1 MFDKNLAVKFTILH
15 KQKRIAVEKGNLVP
29 KFHLCN
35 RSMHIFSSAYIIN
48 KKRKDRI
55 KMKLRKNLT
64 ILALVG
70 ACIFTVTVPL
80 VSAATQKEDNIPTA
94 FISTEPTDTTD
105 IVTTENTSMPDT
117 TENNTEPPSSDVP
130 SELAVYIAEEDKTVM
145 MALED
150 YIVCVLAAEMPY
162 TFHTE
167 ALKAQAVAAR
177 SYCLHKL
184 MNGNSHDNGADIC
197 TDYSHCA
204 AYVSEGELVNKYG
217 KTVTE
222 RILTKI
228 KNAVKETEGQVI
240 TWKGEPALA
249 VFHSSSY
256 KKTESSKNI
265 WGGDVPYLVSVST
278 PEEDR
283 ISTVTL
289 TNEQIS
295 KLFSS
300 QSVIKLDSASTKDG
314 LHSIVN
320 GSGRHDYI
328 CFNGTAVKAKLLRS
342 DYGFRSLN
350 FEYQK
355 TANGYVFTVHGH
367 GHGVGMSQYGANE
380 MAKNGSLY
388 DEILKHYYTGV
399 DIQSVSDIRW

>member
-1 MFDKNLAVKFTILH
+1 
-15 KQKRIAVEKGNLVP
+15 
-29 KFHLCN
+29 
-35 RSMHIFSSAYIIN
+35 
-48 KKRKDRI
+48 
-55 KMKLRKNLT
+55 MKLRKNLT
-64 ILALVG
+64 IFALIG
-70 ACIFTVTVPL
+70 ACVFTVTIPL
-80 VSAATQKEDNIPTA
+80 VSAATQKGGNIPSV
-94 FISTEPTDTTD
+94 IVSTEPTDVTD
-105 IVTTENTSMPDT
+105 PITTEDTSVPDV
-117 TENNTEPPSSDVP
+117 TENNAEPPEADAP

-145 MALED
+145 MDLED

-184 MNGNSHDNGADIC
+184 INGNAHENGADVC
-197 TDYSHCA
+197 TDYAHCA

-228 KNAVKETEGQVI
+228 KNAVKETKGQVI
-240 TWKGEPALA
+240 TWKGEVALA

-256 KKTESSKNI
+256 KMTESSKNI

-278 PEEDR
+278 PEADR
-283 ISTVTL
+283 VSSVTL

-300 QSVIKLDSASTKDG
+300 QSVIKLDGASVKDG
-314 LHSIVN
+314 LHSVVN
-320 GSGRHDYI
+320 ESGRHDYL
-328 CFNGTAVKAKLLRS
+328 CLNGMAVKAKLLRS
-342 DYGFRSLN
+342 DCGFRSLN
-350 FEYQK
+350 FEYEK
-355 TANGYVFTVHGH
+355 TVDGFVFTVHGH

-399 DIQSVSDIRW
+399 DIQSVSDIKR

>member
-1 MFDKNLAVKFTILH
+1 
-15 KQKRIAVEKGNLVP
+15 
-29 KFHLCN
+29 
-35 RSMHIFSSAYIIN
+35 
-48 KKRKDRI
+48 
-55 KMKLRKNLT
+55 MKLRKNLT
-64 ILALVG
+64 IFALIG

-80 VSAATQKEDNIPTA
+80 VSAATQKSEGA
-94 FISTEPTDTTD
+94 SSVLVSTRPSDITDS
-105 IVTTENTSMPDT
+105 VTTGNTSLPDV
-117 TENNTEPPSSDVP
+117 TENNTEAPESDIP

-145 MALED
+145 MDLED

-177 SYCLHKL
+177 SYCLYKL
-184 MNGNSHDNGADIC
+184 VNGNSHENGADIC
-197 TDYSHCA
+197 TDYAHCA
-204 AYVSEGELVNKYG
+204 AYVSEGELIDKYG

-228 KNAVKETEGQVI
+228 KNAVNETKGQII
-240 TWKGEPALA
+240 TWRGEVALA

-278 PEEDR
+278 PEADR
-283 ISTVTL
+283 VSTVTL
-289 TNEQIS
+289 TNGQIS

-300 QSVIKLDSASTKDG
+300 QSVIKLDGASVKDG
-314 LHSIVN
+314 LHSVIN
-320 GSGRHDYI
+320 ESGRHDYL

-350 FEYQK
+350 FEYEK
-355 TANGYVFTVHGH
+355 TADGYVFTVHGH

-399 DIQSVSDIRW
+399 DIQSVSDIKR

>member
-1 MFDKNLAVKFTILH
+1 
-15 KQKRIAVEKGNLVP
+15 
-29 KFHLCN
+29 
-35 RSMHIFSSAYIIN
+35 
-48 KKRKDRI
+48 
-55 KMKLRKNLT
+55 MKLRKNLT
-64 ILALVG
+64 ILALIG
-70 ACIFTVTVPL
+70 ACVFTVTVPL
-80 VSAATQKEDNIPTA
+80 VSAATQKGGNIP
-94 FISTEPTDTTD
+94 SVLVSSEPSDTTD
-105 IVTTENTSMPDT
+105 FVTTENTSLPDV
-117 TENNTEPPSSDVP
+117 TENNTEPPEADAP
-130 SELAVYIAEEDKTVM
+130 SELSVYIAEEDKTVM
-145 MALED
+145 MDLED

-184 MNGNSHDNGADIC
+184 INGNAHENGADVC
-197 TDYSHCA
+197 TDYAHCA

-228 KNAVKETEGQVI
+228 KNAVKETKGQII
-240 TWKGEPALA
+240 TWKGEVALA

-283 ISTVTL
+283 ISSVTL
-289 TNEQIS
+289 TNAQIS

-300 QSVIKLDSASTKDG
+300 QSVIKLDSASVKDG
-314 LHSIVN
+314 LHSVIN
-320 GSGRHDYI
+320 ESGRHDYL
-328 CFNGTAVKAKLLRS
+328 CFNGMAVKAKLLRS

-350 FEYQK
+350 FEYEK
-355 TANGYVFTVHGH
+355 TVDGFVFTVHGH

-399 DIQSVSDIRW
+399 DIQSVSDIKW

>member
-1 MFDKNLAVKFTILH
+1 MAKFTILH
-15 KQKRIAVEKGNLVP
+15 KEKEIAVEKEKRMPRKG
-29 KFHLCN
+29 
-35 RSMHIFSSAYIIN
+35 IFYRPRYILFAFIIRN
-48 KKRKDRI
+48 KKRKEST

-64 ILALVG
+64 ILALIG

-80 VSAATQKEDNIPTA
+80 VSAATQKAESVPLPSVSDEITVM
-94 FISTEPTDTTD
+94 TDTTNAEQTAEPD
-105 IVTTENTSMPDT
+105 ISESDNS
-117 TENNTEPPSSDVP
+117 EPSPPETP

-177 SYCLHKL
+177 SYCLNKL
-184 MNGNSHDNGADIC
+184 FAGNSHENGADIC
-197 TDYSHCA
+197 TDYAHCA
-204 AYVSEGELVNKYG
+204 AYVSENELIDKYG

-222 RILTKI
+222 RILTKVR
-228 KNAVKETEGQVI
+228 NAVNQTEGQII

-256 KKTESSKNI
+256 KNTESSKNV
-265 WGGDVPYLVSVST
+265 WGGDLPYLVSVPT
-278 PEEDR
+278 PEADR
-283 ISTVTL
+283 VSTVTL
-289 TNEQIS
+289 TDDQIS

-300 QSVIKLDSASTKDG
+300 QSVIKLDSASEKDG
-314 LHSIVN
+314 LHSVIN
-320 GSGRHDYI
+320 NSGRHDYL
-328 CFNGTAVKAKLLRS
+328 CLNGTAVRAKLLRS

-350 FEYQK
+350 FEYEK
-355 TANGYVFTVHGH
+355 TANGWVFTVHGH

-380 MAKNGSLY
+380 MAKNGSSY
-388 DEILKHYYTGV
+388 EEILKHYYTGV
-399 DIQSVSDIRW
+399 ALERVGDLKS